1 MKLSKESKV
10 RVLETFYALDYL
22 FFGKP
27 VSEIGMCCPIFQEEF
42 YTVKGALLS
51 VVIEMLRMMKHAPK
65 PISEAVTSKT
75 LVEMAKKSAK
85 IARENCKRLVAT
97 EKGKAEVKAMIQETL
112 SKVSKKDKVNMESL
126 VQKKIRE
133 KSFALGVDNL
143 VIARNLLES
152 KDLRA
157 LNSWKGKISEDAY
170 KTLRDNL
177 VECAISI
184 LENAN

>member
-10 RVLETFYALDYL
+10 RVLETFYGLDYL

-27 VSEIGMCCPIFQEEF
+27 VSEIGLCCPAFIEEF
-42 YTVKGALLS
+42 QTVKGALLS
-51 VVIEMLRMMKHAPK
+51 VAIEMLRMVKHSPK
-65 PISEAVTSKT
+65 VITESIDSET
-75 LVEMAKKSAK
+75 LTKMAKRSAK

-97 EKGKAEVKAMIQETL
+97 ERGKQEVKSMIQETL
-112 SKVSKKDKVNMESL
+112 SKVKKSEKVNMESL
-126 VQKKIRE
+126 VQRTIRE
-133 KSFALGVDNL
+133 KSFSLGVDNMI
-143 VIARNLLES
+143 IARNIVES
-152 KDLRA
+152 RNIKA

-184 LENAN
+184 IENAD

>member
-10 RVLETFYALDYL
+10 RVLETFYALDHL

-27 VSEIGMCCPIFQEEF
+27 VSEIGTCCPAFQEE
-42 YTVKGALLS
+42 YQTVKGALLS
-51 VVIEMLRMMKHAPK
+51 VVIEMLRMMKHSPK
-65 PISEAVTSKT
+65 PLTEAVNSKS
-75 LVEMAKKSAK
+75 LQQMAVKSAK

-97 EKGKAEVKAMIQETL
+97 EKGKEEVKAMIHETL
-112 SKVSKKDKVNMESL
+112 SKAKKSDKVNMEGL
-126 VQKKIRE
+126 VQAKIRE

-143 VIARNLLES
+143 VIARNLLEARDV
-152 KDLRA
+152 KA

-170 KTLRDNL
+170 KTLRDGL

-184 LENAN
+184 LENAD

>member
-42 YTVKGALLS
+42 STVKGALLS

-126 VQKKIRE
+126 VQRKIRE

>member
-27 VSEIGMCCPIFQEEF
+27 VTESGGCCPVFQEE
-42 YTVKGALLS
+42 YQTVKGALLS
-51 VVIEMLRMMKHAPK
+51 VVIEMLRLMKHSPK
-65 PISEAVTSKT
+65 PLMEAVNLKS
-75 LVEMAKKSAK
+75 LHQMATKSAK

-97 EKGKAEVKAMIQETL
+97 ERGKAEVKAMIQETL
-112 SKVSKKDKVNMESL
+112 SKTKKKEKINMESL
-126 VQKKIRE
+126 VQRTIRE
-133 KSFALGVDNL
+133 KSFALGVDNM
-143 VIARNLLES
+143 VIARNLVES
-152 KDLRA
+152 KNVKA